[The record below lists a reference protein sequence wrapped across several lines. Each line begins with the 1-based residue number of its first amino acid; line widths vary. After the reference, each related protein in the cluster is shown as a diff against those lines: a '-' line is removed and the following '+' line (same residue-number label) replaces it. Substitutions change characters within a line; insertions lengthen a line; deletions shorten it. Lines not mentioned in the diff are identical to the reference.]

1 MSSCRTGQRKCRN
14 RRLESCG
21 ESRRPRSSDFLG
33 SSGISSVR
41 EEDAARSGE
50 EVGDKARLD
59 PLGCG
64 VRIEMRTGYARER
77 DKRETANGAS
87 SEDDIRAAE
96 RGGATSSVM
105 RNAEYV

>member
-14 RRLESCG
+14 KRLESCG
-21 ESRRPRSSDFLG
+21 ESKRSRSSDFLG
-33 SSGISSVR
+33 SAGMSSVR

-50 EVGDKARLD
+50 EVGDNARLG
-59 PLGCG
+59 PRGCG

-77 DKRETANGAS
+77 DRSETANDAS
-87 SEDDIRAAE
+87 SEDDIRPAE